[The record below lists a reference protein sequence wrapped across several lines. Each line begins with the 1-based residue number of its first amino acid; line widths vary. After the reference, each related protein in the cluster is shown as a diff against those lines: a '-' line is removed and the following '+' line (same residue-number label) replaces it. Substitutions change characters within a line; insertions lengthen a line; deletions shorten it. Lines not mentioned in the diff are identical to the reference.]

1 MRAKQI
7 APNRELHRS
16 LPRVCGGRVLVAFC
30 ASAVVSVSV
39 ACGSSRGFDTL
50 AAIEACVERH
60 TPAIRDPLFRRRT
73 HHYVRTFCA
82 FAAGERDVLAQN
94 GSVPKADEKRILRSH
109 PEVVSS
115 ICAAGIGFR
124 RLPTDAETL
133 RQRIRIMEAEHRKV
147 CGLFLQRLR

>member
-1 MRAKQI
+1 
-7 APNRELHRS
+7 
-16 LPRVCGGRVLVAFC
+16 
-30 ASAVVSVSV
+30 
-39 ACGSSRGFDTL
+39 
-50 AAIEACVERH
+50 
-60 TPAIRDPLFRRRT
+60 
-73 HHYVRTFCA
+73 VRTFCA